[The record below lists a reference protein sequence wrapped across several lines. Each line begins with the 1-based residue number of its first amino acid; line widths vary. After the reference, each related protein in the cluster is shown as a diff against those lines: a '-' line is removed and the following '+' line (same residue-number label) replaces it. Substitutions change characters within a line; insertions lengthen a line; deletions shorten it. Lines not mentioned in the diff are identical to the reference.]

1 MDTEREPNPTTLI
14 SSTNFNFSTIK
25 GLHQRIEW
33 RMLSCFDHP
42 LAPIIDIRP

>member
-14 SSTNFNFSTIK
+14 FQPTLISLTIK

-33 RMLSCFDHP
+33 RMLSCFDYP